1 MKLRKFLL
9 TVLTLALLI
18 SASACNFDTELSFGD
33 PEVPTSNIDKP
44 TEKPIGDPTEQ
55 PTEEPTEEPSEKP
68 TEKPTEKPA
77 DSPEDNVDPSDP
89 PEDQTPPTDYTH
101 TTLQGARF
109 ENEVKIHDGTLI
121 IPEVAPYGGG
131 VLAASEISK
140 VDFSFMSSKVP
151 QYLTKESFEEIYGKI
166 ENDSSISQVD
176 KMTFSNFFKLY
187 DLDMLD
193 SFPAEQ
199 KDSFAKAWS
208 EKYPIIDKTP
218 VYVFSGTT
226 DVEADMVDK
235 LFNKVGVSLE
245 DRAAHIDSLKGYCTE
260 PDEIIFGNNM
270 VYPLDASEVSNVEI
284 PEGIE
289 SIRLSGMK
297 NVKEITL
304 PESVKSIE
312 KMAFAYSTSLEKIYI
327 PAGVSSISADAFYEC
342 PALAEITFGGTEA
355 QWAQLAASLKL
366 NETCTVIC
374 LGDAQ

>member
-1 MKLRKFLL
+1 MKKYLL
-9 TVLTLALLI
+9 LTLALLLCT
-18 SASACNFDTELSFGD
+18 SLFSCDFNFNEELVFGD
-33 PEVPTSNIDKP
+33 PEVPSADIDKP
-44 TEKPIGDPTEQ
+44 VGEVTQIPFEELTDKATEPI
-55 PTEEPTEEPSEKP
+55 
-68 TEKPTEKPA
+68 
-77 DSPEDNVDPSDP
+77 P
-89 PEDQTPPTDYTH
+89 PLEYGYGEYDASI
-101 TTLQGARF
+101 LQGARF

-131 VLAASEISK
+131 VLEASKISK
-140 VDFSFMSSKVP
+140 VDFSFMSSRIP

-218 VYVFSGTT
+218 VYVFSGTS

-235 LFNKVGVSLE
+235 LLGKVGVSLE

-270 VYPLDASEVSNVEI
+270 VYPLDDSEVSNVEI
-284 PEGIE
+284 PDGVE
-289 SIRLSGMK
+289 SIRLSGMQ

-304 PESVKSIE
+304 PESVKRIE

-366 NETCTVIC
+366 NNTCTVIC
-374 LGDAQ
+374 LGDATE

>member
-1 MKLRKFLL
+1 MKLKKFLL
-9 TVLTLALLI
+9 TILTLALLV

-33 PEVPTSNIDKP
+33 PEVPTSDIDKP
-44 TEKPIGDPTEQ
+44 TGEVTQIPN
-55 PTEEPTEEPSEKP
+55 EEPTDKP
-68 TEKPTEKPA
+68 TEPI
-77 DSPEDNVDPSDP
+77 P
-89 PEDQTPPTDYTH
+89 PLEYGYGEYDASI
-101 TTLQGARF
+101 LQGARF
-109 ENEVKIHDGTLI
+109 ESEAEIHDGTLI
-121 IPEVAPYGGG
+121 IPNTASDGGDI
-131 VLAASEISK
+131 LKI
-140 VDFSFMSSKVP
+140 DFSFMSSKIP

-166 ENDSSISQVD
+166 ESDNSISQVD
-176 KMTFSNFFKLY
+176 KMTVSNFFKLY

-218 VYVFSGTT
+218 VYVFCGTS

-235 LFNKVGVSLE
+235 LFDKVGVSLE
-245 DRAAHIDSLKGYCTE
+245 DRVAHTDSLKGYCTE

-284 PEGIE
+284 PDGVE
-289 SIRLSGMK
+289 SIRLSGMQ

-304 PESVKSIE
+304 PESVKRIE
-312 KMAFAYSTSLEKIYI
+312 KMAFACSTSLEKIYI

-355 QWAQLAASLKL
+355 QWAQLAASLNL
-366 NETCTVIC
+366 NEACTVIC
-374 LGDAQ
+374 LGDATE

>member
-1 MKLRKFLL
+1 MKLKKFLL
-9 TVLTLALLI
+9 TVLTLALLV

-33 PEVPTSNIDKP
+33 PEAPTSNIDKP
-44 TEKPIGDPTEQ
+44 AGEVTQIPN
-55 PTEEPTEEPSEKP
+55 EEP
-68 TEKPTEKPA
+68 TEKPTEPI
-77 DSPEDNVDPSDP
+77 PPLEYGYGEYDPSI
-89 PEDQTPPTDYTH
+89 
-101 TTLQGARF
+101 LQGARF

-121 IPEVAPYGGG
+121 IPEAAPYGGG
-131 VLAASEISK
+131 ALAAAAISK
-140 VDFSFMSSKVP
+140 IDFSFMSSKIP

-187 DLDMLD
+187 DLAMLD

-218 VYVFSGTT
+218 VYVFTGAT
-226 DVEADMVDK
+226 DAEADMVDK
-235 LFNKVGVSLE
+235 LFDKVGVSLE
-245 DRAAHIDSLKGYCTE
+245 DRVAHIDSLKGYCTE

-284 PEGIE
+284 PDGVE
-289 SIRLSGMK
+289 SIRLSGMQ

-304 PESVKSIE
+304 PESVKRIE

-366 NETCTVIC
+366 NNTCTVIC
-374 LGDAQ
+374 LGDVAE